1 LFQKGGDSVS
11 FFKLGMD
18 TIQEALVLGLMLVFI
33 FAVVYSGISWTYKIG
48 IGAIVVTLVFVAT
61 MANQALRQQREE
73 EKKRR
78 Q

>member
-1 LFQKGGDSVS
+1 MS

-18 TIQEALVLGLMLVFI
+18 SIQEVLVLGLMLVFI
-33 FAVVYSGISWTYKIG
+33 FAVMYSSMSWTYKIG
-48 IGAIVVTLVFVAT
+48 IGMLVVTLVFVAT
-61 MANQALRQQREE
+61 IANQALRQQREE

>member
-1 LFQKGGDSVS
+1 MS

-18 TIQEALVLGLMLVFI
+18 SIQEVLVLGLMLVFI
-33 FAVVYSGISWTYKIG
+33 FAVMYSSMSWTYKIA
-48 IGAIVVTLVFVAT
+48 IGMLVVTLVFVAT

-78 Q
+78 R